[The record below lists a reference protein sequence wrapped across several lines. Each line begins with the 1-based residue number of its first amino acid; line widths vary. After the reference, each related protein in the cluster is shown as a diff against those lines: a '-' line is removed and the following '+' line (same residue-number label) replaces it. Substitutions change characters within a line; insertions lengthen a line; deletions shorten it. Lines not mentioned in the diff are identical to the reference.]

1 MKKPNETTAL
11 TTEASERS
19 TEANVDAFLRQASS
33 SRQQGPRNRLCRAA
47 GAAAPPGGSE
57 PHAVRSVGAH
67 SLRGRLLWFVLVA
80 ILLAAVL
87 QAMTAYQGALR
98 QADAMFDDHLLQMAR
113 SLRGGVPLGMPQVED
128 DDGTGF
134 DLFVQIW
141 GQDGTQ
147 IFRSTR
153 SALPPRAVL
162 GFSDV
167 EAHGNRYRVY
177 TLQTSLQTVQIA
189 QDLSARTARARSL
202 ALRAVLP
209 FALLTPLLMLAVW
222 WIINRSLAPI
232 ERARRQVAD
241 RAADD
246 FSPLADSGLPDEVR
260 PLVDELNLLFGRVR
274 AAFDAQK
281 NFVADAAHELR
292 SPLTA
297 LKLQA
302 QALRRSD
309 DDSAAREAGIA
320 RLNLGID
327 RAIRLVEQL
336 LLLAREE
343 AAGEAT
349 GTREPVKLQEV
360 VKLAVADVLP
370 HAQHKQIDLGV
381 AGDLPAEPMQLSG
394 QPEALRILL
403 RNLLDNAVKYTP
415 ASGRVDVS
423 LALDGGQPVLCVED
437 SGPGIAA
444 EERER
449 VFDRFFRA
457 SGATASAAE
466 SGSGLGLAIVK
477 VIAERHGATLHLDSS
492 TRLGGLRVAVRFPA
506 KATGA

>member
-1 MKKPNETTAL
+1 M
-11 TTEASERS
+11 
-19 TEANVDAFLRQASS
+19 NVSPS
-33 SRQQGPRNRLCRAA
+33 
-47 GAAAPPGGSE
+47 
-57 PHAVRSVGAH
+57 H
-67 SLRGRLLWFVLVA
+67 SLRSRLLWFVLVA

-87 QAMTAYQGALR
+87 QAVTAYRGALQ
-98 QADAMFDDHLLQMAR
+98 QADAMFDDHLQQMAR
-113 SLRGGVPLGMPQVED
+113 SLRGGVPLGIPQAED
-128 DDGTGF
+128 NDSTGF
-134 DLFVQIW
+134 DLYVQIW

-177 TLQTSLQTVQIA
+177 TLQTPLQTVQIA
-189 QDLSARTARARSL
+189 QNLSARTARARSL

-232 ERARRQVAD
+232 ERARRQVAN

-246 FSPLADSGLPDEVR
+246 FSPLAEGGLPDEVR
-260 PLVDELNLLFGRVR
+260 PLVNEINLLFGRVR
-274 AAFDAQK
+274 SAFDAQK

-309 DDSAAREAGIA
+309 EDPSAREAGIA
-320 RLNLGID
+320 RLNQGID

-343 AAGEAT
+343 AGTGQAPGSAG
-349 GTREPVKLQEV
+349 RVDLQTVE
-360 VKLAVADVLP
+360 KLAVADVLP
-370 HAQHKQIDLGV
+370 QARHKHIDLGLTESPPV
-381 AGDLPAEPMQLSG
+381 PANVEVNG
-394 QPEALRILL
+394 QAEALRILL

-415 ASGRVDVS
+415 PGGRVDVS
-423 LALDGGQPVLCVED
+423 LHIENGLPVLTVED

-444 EERER
+444 QDRAR

-457 SGATASAAE
+457 SDAATE
-466 SGSGLGLAIVK
+466 TGSGLGLAIVK
-477 VIAERHGATLHLDSS
+477 VIADRHGATLALDRSE
-492 TRLGGLRVAVRFPA
+492 RLGGLKVELRFPA
-506 KATGA
+506 ARPASALPANHTAG